1 MRVARS
7 RFIVGLIILV
17 FFVISFLT
25 NIIGPLVPDVI
36 RSFNLSLTLAGLL
49 PFSFFIA
56 YGIMSIPSGILVERW
71 GERWVMILAFVLSA
85 IGAML
90 FALIPQFQMYICSL
104 FLIGAGMAMLQVAI
118 NPLLRVAG
126 GEEHFAFNSV
136 LAQLFFGLASFLS
149 PFVFSWLVTTDG
161 DATSGIVGM
170 ISSLAPDE
178 MRWLSLYW
186 VFTIVS
192 LLMVFVI
199 VASKFPIVVRKAD
212 EKAGA
217 LSVHLS
223 LLRNPIVRWY
233 FLGVFMYVGTE
244 QGVANWIS
252 QFLQTYHG
260 VDPQTTGAATVAMF
274 WGLMTAGTALGL
286 VLLKFVDSKK
296 VITGFTVGAMVSL
309 AGALFGTKEM
319 AMIAFPVVGF
329 FASVMWSIIISLAL
343 NSVSVHH
350 GSLSGIL
357 VTGIAGGAI
366 IPLII
371 GGIGDAI
378 GLRGGMIFL
387 FFTLAYILSIGFW
400 AKPLINNK
408 LVGQ

>member
-1 MRVARS
+1 MARS

-212 EKAGA
+212 EKVGA